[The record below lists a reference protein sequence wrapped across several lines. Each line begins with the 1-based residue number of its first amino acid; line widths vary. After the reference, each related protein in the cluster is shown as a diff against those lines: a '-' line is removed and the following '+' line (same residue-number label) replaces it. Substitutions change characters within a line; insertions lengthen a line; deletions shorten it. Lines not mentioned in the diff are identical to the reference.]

1 MLTYINIIYNMYTV
15 IHTYI
20 QVSIYIYIYFLA
32 VLLMDLRSMDAC
44 TNEQRNTQKFHSETN
59 F

>member
-1 MLTYINIIYNMYTV
+1 MNVLTYINIIYNMYVV

-32 VLLMDLRSMDAC
+32 MLLMGLRSVDTS
-44 TNEQRNTQKFHSETN
+44 TNEHI
-59 F
+59 